1 MTCKISRLARTN
13 RGRRITKVMSRR
25 FSFFILCACLIVGA
39 AIAQQT
45 PPPSP
50 VPQATSTTQPLN
62 AAVLKKLVGFLRVG
76 FLKGGQAYVAAGT
89 CFLVFYEDKRL
100 GDNRGFMYLVTN
112 RHVAV
117 PGIDEGQHY
126 PVQWTK
132 IRLNLRPITQA
143 TESEEANIPLGAQ
156 RHWYFPSDDGVD
168 LAVLPILPDQARYDY
183 QAFPVSLFAT
193 KDLVTTSSIA
203 EGDNVLFTGYF
214 YQFPGLKKI
223 EPIIREGILAMMP
236 DESLETTLHRPGQL
250 YLADV
255 HVFGGNSG
263 SPLFVNVA
271 GYRNGALMFAGFPY
285 RLLGVISG
293 GYTEDTDFKLT
304 IATTMKGT
312 FAGNSGIATVVP
324 IDELK
329 ALLDSPALKALRD
342 VEAVAQHPKN

>member
-1 MTCKISRLARTN
+1 MF
-13 RGRRITKVMSRR
+13 RRV
-25 FSFFILCACLIVGA
+25 SFFVLCAFLVVGSA
-39 AIAQQT
+39 LGQQT
-45 PPPSP
+45 PPPSA
-50 VPQATSTTQPLN
+50 VPQSTSTTQPLN
-62 AAVLKKLVGFLRVG
+62 AAALKKIVGFLRVA
-76 FLKGGQAYVAAGT
+76 FLKDGQAYVAAGT
-89 CFLVFYEDKRL
+89 CFFVVYEDKRL
-100 GDNRGFMYLVTN
+100 GDNGGFVYLVTN

-132 IRLNLRPITQA
+132 IRLNLRSITQA
-143 TESEEANIPLGAQ
+143 MESEEVNIPLGVQ
-156 RHWYFPSDDGVD
+156 MHWYFPSDDGVD

-193 KDLVTTSSIA
+193 KDAVAASQIA

-223 EPIIREGILAMMP
+223 EPIVREGILAMMP
-236 DESLETTLHRPGQL
+236 DEVMETTLHRPGQL

-255 HVFGGNSG
+255 HSFGGNSG
-263 SPLFVNVA
+263 SPLFVNVG
-271 GYRNGALMFAGFPY
+271 GYRNGSLTFGGFPY

-293 GYTEDTDFKLT
+293 GYTEDTNFKLT

-324 IDELK
+324 VDELK
-329 ALLDSPALKALRD
+329 ALLESPALQAWRD
-342 VEAVAQHPKN
+342 ADVAVKKSKK

>member
-1 MTCKISRLARTN
+1 MFKRISFLT
-13 RGRRITKVMSRR
+13 
-25 FSFFILCACLIVGA
+25 LCACLIVGA

-45 PPPSP
+45 PPPNTE
-50 VPQATSTTQPLN
+50 PQTSSTTQPLN
-62 AAVLKKLVGFLRVG
+62 NAAALKKLVGFLRVG

-89 CFLVFYEDKRL
+89 CFFVFYEDKRL
-100 GDNRGFMYLVTN
+100 GDNGGFVYLVTN

-132 IRLNLRPITQA
+132 IRLNLQSVTQA
-143 TESEEANIPLGAQ
+143 IQSEEVNIPLGVQ
-156 RHWYFPSDDGVD
+156 LHWYFPSDDGVD
-168 LAVLPILPDQARYDY
+168 LAVLPILPDQARYEY

-193 KDLVTTSSIA
+193 KDAVAASQIA
-203 EGDNVLFTGYF
+203 EGDNALFTGYF

-223 EPIIREGILAMMP
+223 EPIVREGILAMMP
-236 DESLETTLHRPGQL
+236 DEVMETTLHRPGQL

-255 HVFGGNSG
+255 HAFGGNSG
-263 SPLFVNVA
+263 SPLFVNVS
-271 GYRNGALMFAGFPY
+271 GYRNGALTFGGFPY

-312 FAGNSGIATVVP
+312 FSGNSGIATVVP

-329 ALLDSPALKALRD
+329 SLLESPTLKARRD
-342 VEAVAQHPKN
+342 AEVAAKKSKN